1 MQRQAQQLFAKQI
14 PLDLEPMTAVSAESA
29 LRDAFERLQLSRN
42 FSFEQVM
49 SAPACAIGLRNL
61 AEAIAR
67 RTDPAH
73 AARMRV
79 LKLNG

>member
-1 MQRQAQQLFAKQI
+1 MHRQAQQLCERQI
-14 PLDLEPMTAVSAESA
+14 PLDLEPIPVASAESA

-49 SAPACAIGLRNL
+49 STPACAIGLRNL

-67 RTDPAH
+67 RSDPAH
-73 AARMRV
+73 SVRTRI
-79 LKLNG
+79 LSING